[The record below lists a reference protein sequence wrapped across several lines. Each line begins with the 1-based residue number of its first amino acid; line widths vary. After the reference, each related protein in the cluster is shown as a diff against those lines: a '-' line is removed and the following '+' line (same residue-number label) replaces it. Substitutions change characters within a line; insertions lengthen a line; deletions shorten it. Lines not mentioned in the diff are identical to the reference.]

1 MNTLLLILFWVLIPA
16 IAIWAFFQW
25 ATETRDD
32 RIRRWN
38 KSGMSQTAIAAKLG
52 ISRYQ
57 VRKALA

>member
-16 IAIWAFFQW
+16 IAIWAFVQW
-25 ATETRDD
+25 ATETRED

-38 KSGMSQTAIAAKLG
+38 KSGMSQTAIASKLG